1 MVDKRSFVSCLLI
14 GLISS
19 AFMYMTSLSTWAI
32 AFLVGNI
39 LFTANVYAISAIS
52 SMLIQSMGGSQDRSP
67 AELKRMKKL
76 GLVIGSLKLLGLMLG
91 LYLALVYFR
100 LSGLAFAIGA
110 LSSLVMLTIMFSIHY
125 LKRLGQSGG
134 AKSI

>member
-1 MVDKRSFVSCLLI
+1 
-14 GLISS
+14 
-19 AFMYMTSLSTWAI
+19 MYMTSLSTWAI